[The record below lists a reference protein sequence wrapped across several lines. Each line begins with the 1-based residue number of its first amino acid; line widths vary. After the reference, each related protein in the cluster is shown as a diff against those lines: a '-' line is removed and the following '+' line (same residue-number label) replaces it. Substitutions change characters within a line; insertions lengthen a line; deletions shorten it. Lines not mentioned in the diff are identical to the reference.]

1 MTHTFISSTS
11 PLLKTM
17 HPPPQGPL
25 MGDSCMIS
33 NDLLCPLITSMPSE
47 FIRMFICSADD
58 GQADAMMSVCTS

>member
-1 MTHTFISSTS
+1 
-11 PLLKTM
+11 M